1 MFSLAGKTAFITGS
15 TRGIGRSIAEL
26 FAELKC
32 NIVVNGTKEEV
43 VSQVVE
49 HLESTYSIKAMGAA
63 GDISAEMFVEETV
76 KKAIQAFGRID
87 ILINN
92 AGITR
97 DNLLMRMKASDWDE
111 VLKVNLK
118 APFLCTKAVIRPM
131 LRAKTG
137 RIINITSVVGQT
149 GNPGQANYCASKG
162 GLIAFTKSVARELA
176 AKNITANAIAP
187 GFIETNMIDAI
198 SKEQKD
204 SIMESIPQRRMG
216 TPEEVASV
224 AAFLASDQA
233 AYITGQ
239 VLAVN
244 GGMYM

>member
-49 HLESTYSIKAMGAA
+49 HLESTYSTKAMVAA
-63 GDISAEMFVEETV
+63 GDISSEMFVEETV
-76 KKAIQAFGRID
+76 KKATQTFGSID

-162 GLIAFTKSVARELA
+162 GIIAFTKSVARELA

-198 SKEQKD
+198 TKEQKD